1 MKKRC
6 FIIYFRNK
14 YSKHSLEIWNKE
26 ATSKSA
32 VVLSLES
39 FKSGDTEKGFSEK
52 ESRVYQN
59 VRQNFP
65 IINHK
70 LVIDCGM
77 NRMGYIIFLVEF
89 SGMEENRE

>member
-14 YSKHSLEIWNKE
+14 CSKHSLEIRNKE

-32 VVLSLES
+32 VVLSLEI
-39 FKSGDTEKGFSEK
+39 FKRGDTEKGFSEK
-52 ESRVYQN
+52 ESRVFQN
-59 VRQNFP
+59 VRQNFR

-70 LVIDCGM
+70 LVIDGGM
-77 NRMGYIIFLVEF
+77 NIMGYIIFLVEF